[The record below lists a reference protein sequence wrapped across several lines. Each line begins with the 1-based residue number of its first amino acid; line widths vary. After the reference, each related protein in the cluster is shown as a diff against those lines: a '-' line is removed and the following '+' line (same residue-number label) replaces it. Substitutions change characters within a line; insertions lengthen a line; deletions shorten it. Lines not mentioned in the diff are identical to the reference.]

1 MTVLEAGKKTLGSL
15 ELAQMIDISAVQAFH
30 AEADIRSLAEI
41 ATANHFV
48 AAHALPHFVPLL
60 RSLIPSGE
68 RTLVGGPVGFSSG
81 GHALELR
88 SRRGASWQGT
98 ERRNST

>member
-60 RSLIPSGE
+60 
-68 RTLVGGPVGFSSG
+68 
-81 GHALELR
+81 LR
-88 SRRGASWQGT
+88 SFPPAKGRLWEDRSAFPPGAMHS
-98 ERRNST
+98 N

>member
-41 ATANHFV
+41 ATAKNE
-48 AAHALPHFVPLL
+48 AAQALH
-60 RSLIPSGE
+60 
-68 RTLVGGPVGFSSG
+68 
-81 GHALELR
+81 
-88 SRRGASWQGT
+88 
-98 ERRNST
+98 

>member
-60 RSLIPSGE
+60 RSLIPSGWE
-68 RTLVGGPVGFSSG
+68 NRSAFPPG
-81 GHALELR
+81 AMRLELR